1 MKDIKKLEDKAR
13 HIRREIIK
21 MLTKA
26 GSGHPGGSLS
36 STDLI
41 TALYASVLR
50 HDPKN
55 PAWED
60 RDRVVFSKGHVAPL
74 WYAVLGEFGYFDR
87 KHLDTLRKFGSILQG
102 HPDMT
107 STPGVDMTSG
117 SLGQGL
123 SVAVGMA
130 LAGKL
135 DKKGYRV
142 YTLVGD
148 GEIQEGQV
156 WEAAMAAGHYKLDNL
171 CVMLDNN
178 GLQIDGKIQDVMNP
192 MPIAEKWRA
201 FGWHTIEID
210 GHDFEQ
216 ILHAFSQAKETVGRP
231 SVIVARTVKG
241 KGVSFMEHNLDF
253 HGKAPTAD
261 EGKRALAELG
271 EIGNA

>member
-1 MKDIKKLEDKAR
+1 MSEIKKLEEKAR
-13 HIRREIIK
+13 HIRREIIR
-21 MLTKA
+21 MLTRA

-41 TALYASVLR
+41 TTLYACILR

-55 PAWED
+55 PKWED

-74 WYAVLGEFGYFDR
+74 WYAVLSEFGYFDR

-107 STPGVDMTSG
+107 ETPGVDMTSG

-135 DKKGYRV
+135 DKKGYRIYV
-142 YTLVGD
+142 LLGD
-148 GEIQEGQV
+148 GELQEGQV
-156 WEAAMAAGHYKLDNL
+156 WEAAMAAGHYKLDNI
-171 CVMLDNN
+171 CAIVDNN
-178 GLQIDGKIQDVMNP
+178 NLQIDGKIQDVMNP
-192 MPIAEKWRA
+192 EPIAEKWRA
-201 FGWHTIEID
+201 FGWNAVEID
-210 GHDFEQ
+210 GHDIRQ
-216 ILHAFSQAKETVGRP
+216 IVDAFKAVRDVAGRP

-241 KGVSFMEHNLDF
+241 KGVSFMEHNVDF
-253 HGKAPTAD
+253 HGKAPTAE

-271 EIGNA
+271 EVGNA

>member
-36 STDLI
+36 SADLI
-41 TALYASVLR
+41 TALYACVLR

-55 PAWED
+55 PSWED
-60 RDRVVFSKGHVAPL
+60 RDRMVFSKGHVAPL
-74 WYAVLGEFGYFDR
+74 WYAVLSEFGYFDK
-87 KHLDTLRKFGSILQG
+87 KHLQTLRKFGSILQG

-107 STPGVDMTSG
+107 ETPGVDMTSG

-123 SVAVGMA
+123 SIAVGMA

-135 DKKGYRV
+135 DKRAYRV
-142 YTLVGD
+142 YALVGD
-148 GEIQEGQV
+148 GEIQEGQI
-156 WEAAMAAGHYKLDNL
+156 WEAAMAAGHYSLDNL
-171 CVMLDNN
+171 CAILDNN

-192 MPIAEKWRA
+192 QPIAEKWRA
-201 FGWHTIEID
+201 FGWHAVEID
-210 GHDFEQ
+210 GHDFKQILDAFEQ
-216 ILHAFSQAKETVGRP
+216 IKEIKGLP
-231 SVIVARTVKG
+231 SVIIARTVKG

-261 EGKRALAELG
+261 EGQRALAELG
-271 EIGNA
+271 DIGNA

>member
-1 MKDIKKLEDKAR
+1 
-13 HIRREIIK
+13 

-36 STDLI
+36 SADLI
-41 TALYASVLR
+41 TVLYASVMR

-55 PAWED
+55 PAWDE
-60 RDRVVFSKGHVAPL
+60 RDRMVFSKGHVAPL
-74 WYAVLGEFGYFDR
+74 WYAVLSEFGYFDR
-87 KHLDTLRKFGSILQG
+87 KHLETLRKFGSILQG

-123 SVAVGMA
+123 SIAVGMS

-142 YTLVGD
+142 YALVGD
-148 GEIQEGQV
+148 GEVQEGQI

-171 CVMLDNN
+171 CAILDNN
-178 GLQIDGKIQDVMNP
+178 GLQIDGKVQDVMNP
-192 MPIAEKWRA
+192 MPFAEKWRA
-201 FGWHTIEID
+201 FGWHTVEID
-210 GHDFEQ
+210 GHDLAQ
-216 ILHAFSQAKETVGRP
+216 ILSAYDEARQTTGRP
-231 SVIVARTVKG
+231 TVIIARTVKG
-241 KGVSFMEHNLDF
+241 KGVSFMEHNLDY

-271 EIGNA
+271 DVGNA